1 MRRIEALLERIL
13 AETSREGTPI
23 IREQIRD
30 FYGLGAGAGIW
41 VDIGKPY
48 SGKKWIILSGA
59 IEHVTGNESSIQINN
74 KDNGLVF
81 INSHLATEASGTY
94 SLNLYGQNVQC
105 RSSDILRMDG
115 VAGVTV
121 WVRVLEVDDLWI

>member
-13 AETSREGTPI
+13 AEINQGETPI

-30 FYGLGAGAGIW
+30 FYGLGAGVGVW

-59 IEHVTGNESSIQINN
+59 IDHITGSESSVQINN
-74 KDNGLVF
+74 NTNGLVF

-115 VAGVTV
+115 AVGVTE
-121 WVRVLEVDDLWI
+121 WVRVLEVDDIWL